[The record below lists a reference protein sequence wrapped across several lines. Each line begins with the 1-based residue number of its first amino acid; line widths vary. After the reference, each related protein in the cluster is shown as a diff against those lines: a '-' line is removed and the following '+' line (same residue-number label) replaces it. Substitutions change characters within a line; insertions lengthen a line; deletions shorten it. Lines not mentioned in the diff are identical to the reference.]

1 MTRLGRWIDF
11 KNDYKSMYPWYME
24 SIWWVFKQLYTKGL
38 VYKGF
43 KVGKWITVIQVTV
56 VKIDIPFDLISWIV
70 WFEEDIGIF
79 YNFFFL
85 STTIYTTIGD
95 EVILLDMKFFFI
107 LTKYV
112 IKNNDFWYILE
123 NLDEMLPHI
132 WMTNE

>member
-95 EVILLDMKFFFI
+95 EVILLDMKFFLSQPSMSLKTTF
-107 LTKYV
+107 
-112 IKNNDFWYILE
+112 FYIF
-123 NLDEMLPHI
+123 
-132 WMTNE
+132 